1 MAAMTEARKLIEFL
15 QNTVPAGTP
24 VTISSEINILES
36 LGVVSDERA
45 VSAMRTASL
54 FIAPDSPA
62 TFRGLMNL
70 LTQLIRMN
78 PKFADKH
85 KGTLD
90 KALAEA
96 GQIDDF
102 TLNFGTF
109 LPICQKLLD
118 AKESGE
124 PALHP

>member
-1 MAAMTEARKLIEFL
+1 MAAMTEARKLIEIL
-15 QNTVPAGTP
+15 QNTVPADTP

-54 FIAPDSPA
+54 LIAPDSLA

-78 PKFADKH
+78 PKFADKD